1 MSQRQAGA
9 ANVRPVM
16 NNALLAALME
26 DPETAESR
34 REALGFVT
42 DAFAEAIMAGVESED
57 FAHAALF
64 AALQEL
70 VAIHGE
76 DLAATFAKTL
86 PERIHSG
93 EFSLTHRH

>member
-1 MSQRQAGA
+1 MSQRKAEQ
-9 ANVRPVM
+9 ANVPPDMDR
-16 NNALLAALME
+16 AFISSLIE
-26 DPETAESR
+26 DPDTAENR

-70 VAIHGE
+70 VVLHGE
-76 DLAATFAKTL
+76 ELAAIFAKKL
-86 PERIHSG
+86 PERILSG

>member
-1 MSQRQAGA
+1 MVR

-16 NNALLAALME
+16 NNTFLSALIE
-26 DPETAESR
+26 DPDTAENR

-42 DAFAEAIMAGVESED
+42 EAFAEAIMAGVESED

-70 VAIHGE
+70 VVLHGE
-76 DLAATFAKTL
+76 ELAAAFAKKL
-86 PERIHSG
+86 PERILSG